1 MNGLAGVLAAAVL
14 ALGGQGAAPE
24 ELWRAGRHEE
34 ALEAWWREQ
43 ERAPG
48 DRARLLRIV
57 EAELAVHRYAAALEH
72 ARGLGPEGAR
82 VRGTAL
88 YRLGRPAEALGELG
102 RGSAAELA
110 MRVDALEMLQRF
122 EEADRELA
130 ELARVTE
137 GQSASVE
144 AMLGRSAVRRGDTAA
159 GERHFRRALELDPV
173 EPGALHGLGLLL
185 RSGDRRPE
193 GLALLKRHR
202 EVTPLLDQLEFA
214 QRGVDLGPTHAAN
227 HAAVGDAQRALGR
240 VDAALEAYRTADRLA
255 SGDALVPVALRHAR
269 LLAEDRKDVASA
281 VRVLESAFERC
292 QSAKLLVRAGDV
304 LAESGDKAGARERW
318 TRALVLRPQD
328 AEIRSRLEAAGGKQ

>member
-1 MNGLAGVLAAAVL
+1 VAAVL
-14 ALGGQGAAPE
+14 AWGGQGAAPE
-24 ELWRAGRHEE
+24 ELWRAGRREE

-72 ARGLGPEGAR
+72 ARGLGAEGAAA
-82 VRGTAL
+82 RGTAL
-88 YRLGRPAEALGELG
+88 YRLGRPTEALVELG

-122 EEADRELA
+122 EEADRDLA
-130 ELARVTE
+130 ELARRTE
-137 GQSASVE
+137 GKSASVE
-144 AMLGRSAVRRGDTAA
+144 AMLGRSAVRREERAA

-173 EPGALHGLGLLL
+173 EPGALHGLGMLL
-185 RSGDRRPE
+185 RSGERKAE
-193 GLALLKRHR
+193 GMALLQRHR

-240 VDAALEAYRTADRLA
+240 IDAALEAYRTADRLA

-281 VRVLESAFERC
+281 VRVLESGFERC
-292 QSAKLLVRAGDV
+292 GNAKLLVRAGDL
-304 LAESGDKAGARERW
+304 LADAGERAGARERW
-318 TRALVLRPQD
+318 TRALALRPQD
-328 AEIRSRLEAAGGKQ
+328 AEIQARLEGAGAQR

>member
-1 MNGLAGVLAAAVL
+1 MSGIVGWMVAAVL
-14 ALGGQGAAPE
+14 AWGGQGAAPE
-24 ELWRAGRHEE
+24 ELWRAGRREE

-72 ARGLGPEGAR
+72 ARGLGAEGAAA
-82 VRGTAL
+82 RGTAL
-88 YRLGRPAEALGELG
+88 YRLGRPTEALVELG

-122 EEADRELA
+122 EEADRDLA
-130 ELARVTE
+130 ELARRTE
-137 GQSASVE
+137 GKSASVE
-144 AMLGRSAVRRGDTAA
+144 AMLGRSAVRREERAA

-173 EPGALHGLGLLL
+173 EPGALHGLGMLL
-185 RSGDRRPE
+185 RSGERKAE
-193 GLALLKRHR
+193 GMALLQRHR

-240 VDAALEAYRTADRLA
+240 IDAALEAYRTADRLA

-281 VRVLESAFERC
+281 VRVLESGFERC
-292 QSAKLLVRAGDV
+292 GNAKLLVRAGDL
-304 LAESGDKAGARERW
+304 LADAGERAGARERW
-318 TRALVLRPQD
+318 TRALALRPQD
-328 AEIRSRLEAAGGKQ
+328 AEIQARLEGAGAQR

>member
-1 MNGLAGVLAAAVL
+1 MSGVGAWLVAAVL
-14 ALGGQGAAPE
+14 AWGGQGATPE
-24 ELWRAGRHEE
+24 ELWRAGRREE

-43 ERAPG
+43 ERAQG

-72 ARGLGPEGAR
+72 ARGLGAEGAAA
-82 VRGTAL
+82 RGTAL
-88 YRLGRPAEALGELG
+88 YRLGRPTEALGELG

-122 EEADRELA
+122 EEADRDLA
-130 ELARVTE
+130 ELARRTE
-137 GQSASVE
+137 GKSASVE
-144 AMLGRSAVRRGDTAA
+144 AMLGRSAVRRGDREA

-185 RSGDRRPE
+185 RSGERKAE
-193 GLALLKRHR
+193 GMAFLQRHR

-227 HAAVGDAQRALGR
+227 HAAVGDAQRVLGR
-240 VDAALEAYRTADRLA
+240 IDAALEAYRTADRLA

-281 VRVLESAFERC
+281 VRVLESGFERC
-292 QSAKLLVRAGDV
+292 GNAKLLVRAGDL
-304 LAESGDKAGARERW
+304 LADAGERAGARERW
-318 TRALVLRPQD
+318 TRALALRPQD
-328 AEIRSRLEAAGGKQ
+328 AEIQARLEGAGAQR